1 MNIVD
6 CKCPNCGA
14 NIKIDRDG
22 DAASCEYCGYSF
34 LVSAAITNYGTY
46 INKQVVNNVKQD
58 NEWTYKTENEKGTNI
73 ALVGL
78 CIMAIFS
85 IIFLCLFMFKMV

>member
-34 LVSAAITNYGTY
+34 LVSAAINNYGTY

-58 NEWTYKTENEKGTNI
+58 NEWTYKTENEKGNNI

-85 IIFLCLFMFKMV
+85 IIFLCLFMFKTI

>member
-14 NIKIDRDG
+14 NIKIDKDG

-46 INKQVVNNVKQD
+46 INKQEVHNVKQD
-58 NEWTYKTENEKGTNI
+58 NEWTYKTESEKGNNI
-73 ALVGL
+73 ALIMLGVIAVIGL
-78 CIMAIFS
+78 IFMS
-85 IIFLCLFMFKMV
+85 ITFIKFL